1 MNARFH
7 LVALIELIHDTFRQS
22 CASGVCWMMMAV
34 TAICVVLCLSVTVWG
49 DPSLDDSDA
58 PMLFLPAPLPATVT
72 AKVAA
77 IPNVAARLQLD
88 PDVAK
93 HDGIETLTGRMSLA
107 FGAVSFPV
115 SRARRD
121 AVYFLE
127 LVLAWGV
134 AGTFGVLMALVWTAG
149 FIPSFLEPSAASV
162 LLAKP
167 VSRWQLLLGK
177 YAGVLT
183 FVGFQ
188 VALFIVLT
196 WLALGARTGVWN
208 TTYLWC
214 IPLLLLQFATY
225 YSFSLLLAVI
235 SRSTV
240 ACAFGSVLYWLLAWG
255 INYGY
260 VMARGAMEAKYLPPG
275 TLALAEVS
283 YWIFPKPIDAGL
295 ILFNTLGALG
305 DFEKP
310 GIFALLESGQ
320 AFSPWLSI
328 CSSVLLTA
336 SLLAVATY
344 EFSTTDY

>member
-1 MNARFH
+1 VNARFN
-7 LVALIELIHDTFRQS
+7 LVALIQLIRDTFRQS
-22 CASGVCWMMMAV
+22 CASGVCWMMMAI

-49 DPSLDDSDA
+49 DPALDGTNE
-58 PMLFLPAPLPATVT
+58 PVLFLPPPLPVNVT
-72 AKVAA
+72 SKVAA
-77 IPNVAARLQLD
+77 IPNVGARVQVN
-88 PDVAK
+88 PDVAR
-93 HDGIETLTGRMSLA
+93 HDGVETLTGRMSLA

-115 SRARRD
+115 SRVRSD

-134 AGTFGVLMALVWTAG
+134 AGTFGLLMALVWTAG

-167 VSRWQLLLGK
+167 VARWHLLLGK

-188 VALFIVLT
+188 VVLFVVLT
-196 WLALGARTGVWN
+196 WLALGIRTGVWN
-208 TTYLWC
+208 TTYWWC

-260 VMARGAMEAKYLPPG
+260 LMARGMLETQYLPAG
-275 TLALAEVS
+275 TLALAQVA

-310 GIFALLESGQ
+310 ALFTLLESGHT
-320 AFSPWLSI
+320 FSPCLSI
-328 CSSVLLTA
+328 LSSVLVTA
-336 SLLAVATY
+336 ALLAMSTH
-344 EFSTTDY
+344 EFNTTDY

>member
-1 MNARFH
+1 VNARFN
-7 LVALIELIHDTFRQS
+7 LVALNQLIRDTFRQS
-22 CASGVCWMMMAV
+22 CASGVCWMMLAV
-34 TAICVVLCLSVTVWG
+34 TAICVGLCLSVTVWG
-49 DPSLDDSDA
+49 DPALDGENE
-58 PMLFLPAPLPATVT
+58 PVLFLPPPSPVTVT
-72 AKVAA
+72 SKVAA
-77 IPNVAARLQLD
+77 MSKPGVPVQID
-88 PDVAK
+88 PEVAK
-93 HDGIETLTGRMSLA
+93 HDGIDTLSGRMSLA

-121 AVYFLE
+121 AVFFLE
-127 LVLAWGV
+127 LVLGWGV
-134 AGTFGVLMALVWTAG
+134 AGTFGLLMALVWTAG

-167 VSRWQLLLGK
+167 VARWQLLLGK
-177 YAGVLT
+177 YVGVLT
-183 FVGFQ
+183 FVGFH
-188 VALFIVLT
+188 VVLFVVLT
-196 WLALGARTGVWN
+196 WLALGIRTSVWN
-208 TTYLWC
+208 TTYWWC
-214 IPLLLLQFATY
+214 IPLLLLQFAIY

-260 VMARGAMEAKYLPPG
+260 VMARGAMEAQYLPSG

-310 GIFALLESGQ
+310 AVFSLLESGQ
-320 AFSPWLSI
+320 AFSPCLSI
-328 CSSVLLTA
+328 CSSILLTA
-336 SLLAVATY
+336 SLLAIATY
-344 EFSTTDY
+344 EFRTTDY

>member
-1 MNARFH
+1 VNARFN
-7 LVALIELIHDTFRQS
+7 LVTLTQLIRDTFRQS
-22 CASGVCWMMMAV
+22 CASGVCWMMMVV
-34 TAICVVLCLSVTVWG
+34 TAICVVLCLSVTVWDDQALEGG
-49 DPSLDDSDA
+49 DEPV
-58 PMLFLPAPLPATVT
+58 LFLPKSMSIAVT
-72 AKVAA
+72 SKLAAMPKVGAA
-77 IPNVAARLQLD
+77 LRVD
-88 PDVAK
+88 PDVASR
-93 HDGIETLTGRMSLA
+93 DGIEMLSGRMSLA

-134 AGTFGVLMALVWTAG
+134 AGTFGLLMALVWTAG
-149 FIPSFLEPSAASV
+149 FLPSFLEPSAASV

-177 YAGVLT
+177 YVGVLT

-188 VALFIVLT
+188 VVLFVVLT
-196 WLALGARTGVWN
+196 WLALGIRTNVWN
-208 TTYLWC
+208 MTYLWS
-214 IPLLLLQFATY
+214 IPLLLLQFAIY

-240 ACAFGSVLYWLLAWG
+240 ACVFGSVLYWLLAWG

-260 VMARGAMEAKYLPPG
+260 VMARGAMEAQYLPSG
-275 TLALAEVS
+275 TLALAEVA

-305 DFEKP
+305 NFEKP
-310 GIFALLESGQ
+310 TVFTLLESGQ
-320 AFSPWLSI
+320 AFSPCLSI
-328 CSSVLLTA
+328 FSSVLLTA
-336 SLLAVATY
+336 SLLAMSIH
-344 EFSTTDY
+344 EFNRTDY